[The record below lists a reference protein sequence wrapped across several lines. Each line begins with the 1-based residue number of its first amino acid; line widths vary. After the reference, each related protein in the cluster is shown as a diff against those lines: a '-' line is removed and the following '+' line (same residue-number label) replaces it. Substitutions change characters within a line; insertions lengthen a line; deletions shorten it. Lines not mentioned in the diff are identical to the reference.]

1 MSSQRRL
8 SRPSTATSV
17 SSRTSADNELKLECR
32 AAFLAHYDTINEK
45 VESKDDLML
54 LLQQTG
60 RNPSRKIISKYWTPK
75 TDYITFEDF
84 VDICKREPVTSEED
98 LIKAFRKIDLN
109 GDGFIS
115 LDELLKVLTTRGEKM
130 TRPEVKAL
138 IDEVDENK
146 DGKLNYKEKEVFDY
160 NKFTHLMMT
169 TTEDYKKMAIKALEK
184 KERQKLKSRD
194 GEITPRKDSDQQSMG
209 SQLSIN
215 STESDRRQSKH
226 DQSPD
231 LKSERSMSNF
241 SMLSRNSN
249 ESSPD
254 QSPEPKSERRMS
266 NLSVRGQKSNATSL
280 DRRASKQSISGSLMD
295 DEFSRPSPRVPRET
309 RPKSSSKGGRQSE
322 PSNLREW
329 SCVQSKGTFFL
340 ENTII
345 SHTYKLIITEATDA
359 WMTIQPLRIGESGE
373 SLDGTV
379 VDTALF
385 VLNENGTSL
394 IAYTESKDSKG
405 KYSLRCNLSKGNYLL
420 IPFSTGC
427 RLKPGKNLP
436 TKEAK
441 LITKDKEDRIILTPA
456 FRKALKDIFEM
467 ADLDGNG
474 LLSRNEFNWYNLR
487 TSGEEIAD
495 DEWQV
500 VEDNIE
506 LDKGQIT
513 PSGFIKLNEMEA
525 DDNEGD
531 TEDLWI
537 TLTAM
542 GFNKSLLLDESCPF
556 LLKVYT
562 QDCDTPKLKVIGLE
576 SNKEKIDKAV
586 CELAITKGEP
596 VKVKGLKDVTVH
608 QYTNDHRAMI
618 VVDNK
623 SRNKLKIAL
632 DCSKSRGVVSH
643 TGSLMTTV
651 NVPSQSAV
659 VGHHLL
665 PLYDAGEFSVVC
677 EESVLK

>member
-194 GEITPRKDSDQQSMG
+194 GEITPRK
-209 SQLSIN
+209 
-215 STESDRRQSKH
+215 
-226 DQSPD
+226 
-231 LKSERSMSNF
+231 
-241 SMLSRNSN
+241 
-249 ESSPD
+249 
-254 QSPEPKSERRMS
+254 
-266 NLSVRGQKSNATSL
+266 ATSL

>member
-194 GEITPRKDSDQQSMG
+194 GEITPRK
-209 SQLSIN
+209 
-215 STESDRRQSKH
+215 
-226 DQSPD
+226 
-231 LKSERSMSNF
+231 
-241 SMLSRNSN
+241 